1 LATTAT
7 LYYSGKKFI
16 SCVDRCARNGGD
28 RRAQLSLLRVKASSD
43 DTSTSGDELIEELQA
58 KWDAVENKST
68 VLTYAGGAIVAV
80 SLASV
85 IVGAV
90 ICA

>member
-1 LATTAT
+1 
-7 LYYSGKKFI
+7 
-16 SCVDRCARNGGD
+16 
-28 RRAQLSLLRVKASSD
+28 VKASSD
-43 DTSTSGDELIEELQA
+43 DTSTSGDELIEELKA

-80 SLASV
+80 WLASV

>member
-1 LATTAT
+1 MVTDAPRL
-7 LYYSGKKFI
+7 S
-16 SCVDRCARNGGD
+16 
-28 RRAQLSLLRVKASSD
+28 LSLLRAKASDD

-80 SLASV
+80 WLSSV
-85 IVGAV
+85 IVRAV
-90 ICA
+90 NSVPLVRPQSPLLTYAWRG